1 VEAPK
6 TVDLPKNNYV
16 RALLLGAFGG
26 LAIVAVPYL
35 LTLFLIKTGQVGA
48 EDYDQFVPQYGL
60 SLIIILPLLQGF
72 LVSYFWGKPRPYTGK
87 YWRFILPVLL
97 IDYFFAVVLFQ
108 EGSICL
114 LMSAPIF
121 MSLIALGIFV
131 GRPFSPSGG
140 GKSFEVAFIPLVM
153 LAVAYETHYSA
164 PSASSAISDAVT
176 INAPPEAVWRY
187 IVQYPENAAAPD
199 YWLWKLG
206 MPAPMQST
214 ASGAF
219 VGADRQCKFTNGI
232 AFEEEITEIIPN
244 KVLTFK
250 VTKQPDHP
258 EIIGHF
264 SLDKGQLILE
274 ANADGTTTV
283 IATSWYRIFVRPS
296 FYYDWWA
303 TDIVRHVHFRVLGHM
318 KKLSEADQMAKLA
331 DPKENAHPTASGS
344 RPIAVR

>member
-1 VEAPK
+1 MEKPPEETK
-6 TVDLPKNNYV
+6 PEGTYQ
-16 RALLLGAFGG
+16 RALLIAAFGG
-26 LAIVAVPYL
+26 LAIVAIPYF
-35 LTLFLIKTGQVGA
+35 LTLLLAKSGQVDPA
-48 EDYDQFVPQYGL
+48 SYRLLIPQYGL

-72 LVSYFWGKPRPYTGK
+72 LAGLFGVGLRPKGGK
-87 YWRFILPVLL
+87 YWRFIFPILLVDYFLAVLL
-97 IDYFFAVVLFQ
+97 FR

-114 LMSAPIF
+114 IMSSPIF
-121 MSLIALGIFV
+121 TGLIALGILV
-131 GRPFSPSGG
+131 GRPFSRSSAGLQT
-140 GKSFEVAFIPLVM
+140 ALIPLVM
-153 LAVAYETHYSA
+153 LAVSYDTQYSA
-164 PSASSAISDAVT
+164 LYKANAISDAVT

-187 IVQYPENAAAPD
+187 IVQYPENTNAPD
-199 YWLWKLG
+199 YWLWKIG

-219 VGADRQCKFTNGI
+219 VGAERHCKFSGGL

-244 KVLTFK
+244 KSMTFK

-274 ANADGTTTV
+274 ANADGSTTV

-303 TDIVRHVHFRVLGHM
+303 TDIVRHIHFRVLGHI
-318 KKLSEADQMAKLA
+318 KNLAEADQLAKVA
-331 DPKENAHPTASGS
+331 DLRQNALPTASGS
-344 RPIAVR
+344 RPITVR